1 MVNSTETRSLLVKM
15 LEEYDMK
22 DPLAALPDL
31 LKMYALVP
39 SEDRTPQWTDKQNR
53 LSDIIAASVGLWLE
67 PVVIAKETD
76 RIQISAECLS
86 AAGVI
91 SHCYRY
97 GSLFSGRWKRP
108 VSYVASPRESSSDQF
123 RKTTTTGEYFCERHL
138 LDSSYSRSQC
148 YPLLAAKT
156 LWYNLPGS
164 RCKMA
169 ESA

>member
-1 MVNSTETRSLLVKM
+1 MVNGTETRSLLVKM

-31 LKMYALVP
+31 LKMFALVP

-86 AAGVI
+86 AAGVSATVTGMDLYFPGDGNDLFPMLHPHGEKAAQI
-91 SHCYRY
+91 S
-97 GSLFSGRWKRP
+97 SEKQQLPANIF
-108 VSYVASPRESSSDQF
+108 V
-123 RKTTTTGEYFCERHL
+123 RH
-138 LDSSYSRSQC
+138 
-148 YPLLAAKT
+148 PF
-156 LWYNLPGS
+156 G
-164 RCKMA
+164 
-169 ESA
+169 